1 MFWHHISETLGYL
14 SFYWHK
20 SILLQSCH
28 LLKGRECQDSHLK
41 SNGLLMRQALLFHA
55 DYYQICLFFPTHAS
69 QKANIQCCFFDQ
81 LEMCN
86 SWTISSGF
94 LEKTN
99 EQKTFNPVHR
109 INQSLLKSLT
119 PVSGS
124 LNPQNLTLF
133 AGDNICYITIS
144 HCASRKSVV
153 YSRLQ
158 CK

>member
-69 QKANIQCCFFDQ
+69 QKGQYPVLFLWSAGNVQ
-81 LEMCN
+81 LMN
-86 SWTISSGF
+86 ISSGF

-144 HCASRKSVV
+144 HCASRKFVV

-158 CK
+158 